1 MTYGNHYYDM
11 CCRYKGKHVRIV
23 ELTGREHHGRI
34 VDVDAQYV
42 YLESGERGHSG
53 FGYGYG
59 GGYYPGYGGYGYPP
73 YRPRPVVPIA
83 LAAIGG
89 FALGAAFFW

>member
-1 MTYGNHYYDM
+1 MAYANHQYYDI
-11 CCRYKGKHVRIV
+11 CCRHKGKHVRIV
-23 ELTGREHHGRI
+23 DLSGKEYHGKI
-34 VDVDAQYV
+34 VNVDTQYV
-42 YLESGERGHSG
+42 YLETENRGFSG

-59 GGYYPGYGGYGYPP
+59 GGYYYPGYPP
-73 YRPRPVVPIA
+73 YPYRPVVPIA

>member
-1 MTYGNHYYDM
+1 MTYGNHYYDI

-23 ELTGREHHGRI
+23 DLKGLEHHGKI
-34 VDVDAQYV
+34 VDVDNKYV
-42 YLESGERGHSG
+42 YLEKEGRGYSG

-59 GGYYPGYGGYGYPP
+59 GYYPGYGYPGYTPYP
-73 YRPRPVVPIA
+73 YRPVVPIA